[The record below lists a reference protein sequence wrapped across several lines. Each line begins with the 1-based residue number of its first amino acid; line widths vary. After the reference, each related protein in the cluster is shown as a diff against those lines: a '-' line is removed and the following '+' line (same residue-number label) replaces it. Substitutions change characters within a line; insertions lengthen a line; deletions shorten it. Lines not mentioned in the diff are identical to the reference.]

1 MANRRS
7 NDESESS
14 ITLEKLARLAKVSIS
29 TVSRALNDHP
39 SISSPMKKKLWAL
52 ARKHGYE
59 FRRYMP
65 ASPIGAEG
73 AITVVTPR
81 VRGRPLPLSHPFFL
95 ELLASIGEAARDRG
109 CDFTVSHLVPAN
121 YDDLVHATTTGRA
134 NGVIFLGQGTLHDEF
149 NRLAGTQSRFV
160 VWGAQIPGQRY
171 CTVGTDNVLGGRRA
185 TQHIMK
191 HGRKRILFLGGSDPE
206 AMQRYRGYADALQEA
221 GIAIDDELIGRVEFE
236 AESAESAVDGLLLRK
251 VPFDGI
257 VAASDLIALGA
268 IRALHRKGL
277 QVPKDVSVVGYDN
290 MLLSRLSTPTLSTVQ
305 QDIPK
310 AGRMLVSKLLEWNG
324 HPRPELLSTELIIRE
339 SCGA

>member
-1 MANRRS
+1 MGASRNGGG
-7 NDESESS
+7 S
-14 ITLEKLARLAKVSIS
+14 ITLERLARLAKVSVS

-39 SISSPMKKKLWAL
+39 SISNAKKKELWAL

-59 FRRYMP
+59 FRRHMP

-121 YDDLVHATTTGRA
+121 YEDLVHATTTGRA
-134 NGVIFLGQGTLHDEF
+134 NGVIFLGQGALHDEL
-149 NRLAGTQSRFV
+149 NRLAETEARFV
-160 VWGAQIPGQRY
+160 VWGAQIPGQKY

-185 TQHIMK
+185 TQHLLK
-191 HGRKRILFLGGSDPE
+191 LGRRRILFLGGTDPE
-206 AMQRYRGYADALQEA
+206 ATQRFRGYSEALQEA
-221 GIAIDDELIGRVEFE
+221 GVRIDDALIGRVEFE
-236 AESAESAVDGLLLRK
+236 AESAESAVDGLMTRK

-257 VAASDLIALGA
+257 VAASDLIALGG
-268 IRALHRKGL
+268 IRALHRAGVN
-277 QVPKDVSVVGYDN
+277 VPRDISVVGYDN
-290 MLLSRLSTPTLSTVQ
+290 NLLSRLSTPTLSTVQ
-305 QDIPK
+305 QDIAK
-310 AGRMLVSKLLEWNG
+310 AGRMLVSKLVEWSG
-324 HPRPELLSTELIIRE
+324 HPRPEMLSTELIIRE

>member
-1 MANRRS
+1 MVPANDDAGGS
-7 NDESESS
+7 V
-14 ITLEKLARLAKVSIS
+14 TLEKLARIGKVSVS

-39 SISSPMKKKLWAL
+39 SISSSTKKQLWAL

-59 FRRYMP
+59 FRRHMP

-109 CDFTVSHLVPAN
+109 CDFTVSHLAPAN
-121 YDDLVHATTTGRA
+121 YEDLVHATTTGRA

-149 NRLAGTQSRFV
+149 NRLAQTDSRFI
-160 VWGAQIPGQRY
+160 VWGAQFPGQKY

-185 TQHIMK
+185 TQHLLK
-191 HGRKRILFLGGSDPE
+191 LGRKRILFMGGSDPE
-206 AMQRYRGYADALQEA
+206 ATQRHRGYTEALQEA
-221 GIAIDDELIGRVEFE
+221 KIKIDDALSARVEFE
-236 AESAESAVDGLLLRK
+236 SESAEAAIDGLILRK
-251 VPFDGI
+251 TSFDGV
-257 VAASDLIALGA
+257 VAGSDLIALGA
-268 IRALHRKGL
+268 IRALSRAGRL
-277 QVPKDVSVVGYDN
+277 VPRDVSVVGYDN

-310 AGRMLVSKLLEWNG
+310 AGRLLVAKLLDWTG
-324 HPRPELLSTELIIRE
+324 DVRPEMLSTELIIRE

>member
-1 MANRRS
+1 MRAKN
-7 NDESESS
+7 NNGS
-14 ITLEKLARLAKVSIS
+14 ITLEKLAKLAKVSVS

-39 SISSPMKKKLWAL
+39 SISNSTKKELWAL

-59 FRRYMP
+59 FRRHMP

-109 CDFTVSHLVPAN
+109 CDFTVSHLTPAN

-134 NGVIFLGQGTLHDEF
+134 SGVIFLGQGTLHDEF
-149 NRLAGTQSRFV
+149 NRLASTESRFV
-160 VWGAQIPGQRY
+160 VWGAQFPGQKY
-171 CTVGTDNVLGGRRA
+171 CTVGTDNALGGRRA
-185 TQHIMK
+185 TQHLIK
-191 HGRKRILFLGGSDPE
+191 LGRKRILFLGGSDPE
-206 AMQRYRGYADALQEA
+206 AMQRYRGYTEALQEA
-221 GIAIDDELIGRVEFE
+221 GMPIDDALSARVEFE
-236 AESAESAVDGLLLRK
+236 AESAEAAVDRLLLLK
-251 VPFDGI
+251 IPFDGI
-257 VAASDLIALGA
+257 VAASDLIALGG
-268 IRALHRKGL
+268 IRALHRKGID
-277 QVPKDVSVVGYDN
+277 VPGNISVVGYDN

-310 AGRMLVSKLLEWNG
+310 AGRLLVSKLLDWTG
-324 HPRPELLSTELIIRE
+324 DPRPEMLSTELIIRE

>member
-1 MANRRS
+1 MAKRATN
-7 NDESESS
+7 EEGGGS
-14 ITLEKLARLAKVSIS
+14 ITLEKLARLAKVSVS

-39 SISSPMKKKLWAL
+39 SISSPMKKQLWAL

-65 ASPIGAEG
+65 ASPIGAQG

-109 CDFTVSHLVPAN
+109 CDFAVSHLTPAN
-121 YDDLVHATTTGRA
+121 YEDLVHATTTGRA
-134 NGVIFLGQGTLHDEF
+134 NGVIFLGQGALHDEF
-149 NRLAGTQSRFV
+149 NKLAETDSRFV
-160 VWGAQIPGQRY
+160 VWGAQIPGQKY
-171 CTVGTDNVLGGRRA
+171 CTVGTDNMLGGRRA
-185 TQHIMK
+185 TQHLLK
-191 HGRKRILFLGGSDPE
+191 LGRRRILFLGGTDPE
-206 AMQRYRGYADALQEA
+206 AMQRYRGYTEALQEA
-221 GIAIDDELIGRVEFE
+221 EVEIDDGLVGRVEFE
-236 AESAESAVDGLLLRK
+236 AESAEAIVDGLLIRK
-251 VPFDGI
+251 TPFDGI
-257 VAASDLIALGA
+257 VASSDLIALGA

-277 QVPKDVSVVGYDN
+277 DVPRNISVVGYDN

-310 AGRMLVSKLLEWNG
+310 AGRVLVSKLLDWNG
-324 HPRPELLSTELIIRE
+324 ESRPELLSTELIIRE

>member
-1 MANRRS
+1 MGASRNGGG
-7 NDESESS
+7 S
-14 ITLEKLARLAKVSIS
+14 ITLERLARLAKVSVS

-39 SISSPMKKKLWAL
+39 SISNAKKKELWAL

-59 FRRYMP
+59 FRRHMP

-121 YDDLVHATTTGRA
+121 YEDLVHATTTGRA
-134 NGVIFLGQGTLHDEF
+134 NGVIFLGQGALHDEL
-149 NRLAGTQSRFV
+149 NRLAGTEARFV
-160 VWGAQIPGQRY
+160 VWGAQIPGQKY

-185 TQHIMK
+185 TQHLLK
-191 HGRKRILFLGGSDPE
+191 LGRRRILFLGGTDPE
-206 AMQRYRGYADALQEA
+206 ATQRFRGYSEALQEA
-221 GIAIDDELIGRVEFE
+221 GVRIDDALIGRVEFE
-236 AESAESAVDGLLLRK
+236 AESAESAVDGLMTRK

-257 VAASDLIALGA
+257 VAASDLIALGG
-268 IRALHRKGL
+268 IRALHRAGVN
-277 QVPKDVSVVGYDN
+277 VPRDISVVGYDN
-290 MLLSRLSTPTLSTVQ
+290 NLLSRLSTPTLSTVQ
-305 QDIPK
+305 QDIAK
-310 AGRMLVSKLLEWNG
+310 AGRMLVSKLVEWSG
-324 HPRPELLSTELIIRE
+324 HPRPEMLSTELIIRE

>member
-1 MANRRS
+1 MV
-7 NDESESS
+7 
-14 ITLEKLARLAKVSIS
+14 TLEKLAKLAKVSVS

-39 SISSPMKKKLWAL
+39 SISGPQKKRLWAL

-59 FRRYMP
+59 FRRHMP
-65 ASPIGAEG
+65 MSPIGAEG

-121 YDDLVHATTTGRA
+121 YEDLVHATTTGRA
-134 NGVIFLGQGTLHDEF
+134 NGVIFLGQGALHEEL
-149 NRLAGTQSRFV
+149 NRLAETEARFV
-160 VWGAQIPGQRY
+160 VWGAQIAGAKY
-171 CTVGTDNVLGGRRA
+171 CTIGTDNMLGGRRA
-185 TQHIMK
+185 TQHVLK
-191 HGRKRILFLGGSDPE
+191 HGRKRIVFLGGTDPE
-206 AMQRYRGYADALQEA
+206 ATQRYRGYADALQEA
-221 GIAIDDELIGRVEFE
+221 GIEIDDELIGRVEFE
-236 AESAESAVDGLLLRK
+236 SESAEAAIDVLLRRQ

-268 IRALHRKGL
+268 IRALSRAGRS
-277 QVPKDVSVVGYDN
+277 VPRDVSVVGYDN

-310 AGRMLVSKLLEWNG
+310 AGRLLVAKLLEWSG
-324 HPRPELLSTELIIRE
+324 DARSELLTTELIIRE

>member
-1 MANRRS
+1 MRAKNS
-7 NDESESS
+7 NGS
-14 ITLEKLARLAKVSIS
+14 ITLEKLAKLAKVSVS

-39 SISSPMKKKLWAL
+39 SISNSTKKELWAL

-59 FRRYMP
+59 FRRHMP

-109 CDFTVSHLVPAN
+109 CDFTVSHLTPAN

-134 NGVIFLGQGTLHDEF
+134 SGVIFLGQGTLHDEF
-149 NRLAGTQSRFV
+149 NRLASTESRFV
-160 VWGAQIPGQRY
+160 VWGAQFPGQKY
-171 CTVGTDNVLGGRRA
+171 CTVGTDNALGGRRA
-185 TQHIMK
+185 TQHLIK
-191 HGRKRILFLGGSDPE
+191 LGRKRILFLGGSDPE
-206 AMQRYRGYADALQEA
+206 AMQRYRGYTEALQEA
-221 GIAIDDELIGRVEFE
+221 GMPIDDALSARVEFE
-236 AESAESAVDGLLLRK
+236 AESAEAAVDRLMLLK
-251 VPFDGI
+251 IPFDGI
-257 VAASDLIALGA
+257 VAASDLIALGG
-268 IRALHRKGL
+268 IRALHRKGID
-277 QVPKDVSVVGYDN
+277 VPGNISVVGYDN

-310 AGRMLVSKLLEWNG
+310 AGRVLVSKLLEWTG
-324 HPRPELLSTELIIRE
+324 DVRPELLSTELIIRE

>member
-1 MANRRS
+1 MSRKK
-7 NDESESS
+7 EELTGT
-14 ITLEKLARLAKVSIS
+14 ITLERLAKLAKVSIS

-39 SISSPMKKKLWAL
+39 SISAATKKQLWAL

-59 FRRYMP
+59 FRRHMP
-65 ASPIGAEG
+65 VSPIGAEG
-73 AITVVTPR
+73 AIIVVTPR

-121 YDDLVHATTTGRA
+121 YEDLVHATTTGRA
-134 NGVIFLGQGTLHDEF
+134 NGVIFLGQGALHEEL
-149 NRLAGTQSRFV
+149 NRLAETDARFV
-160 VWGAQIPGQRY
+160 VWGAQISGQKY
-171 CTVGTDNVLGGRRA
+171 CTIGTDNMLGGRRA
-185 TQHIMK
+185 TQHILK
-191 HGRKRILFLGGSDPE
+191 HGRKRIVFLGGTDPE
-206 AMQRYRGYADALQEA
+206 ATQRYRGYAEALQEA
-221 GIAIDDELIGRVEFE
+221 GLGIDDTLIGRVEFE
-236 AESAESAVDGLLLRK
+236 SESAEAAIDALLRRQ

-268 IRALHRKGL
+268 IRALSRAGRS
-277 QVPKDVSVVGYDN
+277 VPRDVSVVGYDN

-310 AGRMLVSKLLEWNG
+310 AGRLLVAKLLEWQG
-324 HPRPELLSTELIIRE
+324 DARSELLTTELIIRE

>member
-1 MANRRS
+1 MSPS
-7 NDESESS
+7 NDGNGSV
-14 ITLEKLARLAKVSIS
+14 TLEKLAKIAKVSVS

-39 SISSPMKKKLWAL
+39 SISPATKKALWAL

-81 VRGRPLPLSHPFFL
+81 IRGRPLPLSHPFFL

-109 CDFTVSHLVPAN
+109 CDFTVSHLTPAN
-121 YDDLVHATTTGRA
+121 YEDLVHATTTGRA
-134 NGVIFLGQGTLHDEF
+134 NGVIFLGQGALHDQF
-149 NRLAGTQSRFV
+149 NRLAESDSRFV
-160 VWGAQIPGQRY
+160 VWGAQIPGQKY
-171 CTVGTDNVLGGRRA
+171 CTVGTDNMLGGKRA
-185 TQHIMK
+185 TQHLLK
-191 HGRKRILFLGGSDPE
+191 LGRRRIVFLGGSDPE
-206 AMQRYRGYADALQEA
+206 ATQRYRGFAEALLEA
-221 GIAIDDELIGRVEFE
+221 GIPFDDELIGRVEFE
-236 AESAESAVDGLLLRK
+236 AESAEAAIDGLLRRK

-268 IRALHRKGL
+268 IRALHRAQL
-277 QVPKDVSVVGYDN
+277 DVPGDVSVVGYDN
-290 MLLSRLSTPTLSTVQ
+290 NLLSKLSTPTLSTVQ

-310 AGRMLVSKLLEWNG
+310 AGRVLVSKLLEWTG
-324 HPRPELLSTELIIRE
+324 DPRPELLSTELIIRE